1 MAYKKNVDYPD
12 IEFLPGGVVMSGSS
26 IPQDAFN
33 FYDPFIRQIQE
44 IASRKEDFTFNFR
57 MDYYNT
63 ASSMYMSKILKILK
77 TLSEH
82 AKVVINWYYLPSDE
96 DIYELGFEYKQT
108 LEMDINLIEV
118 KN

>member
-1 MAYKKNVDYPD
+1 MGYKKNIDYPN
-12 IEFLPGGVVMSGSS
+12 IEFFPGGVTMSGSS
-26 IPQDAFN
+26 IPQDAFL
-33 FYDPFIRQIQE
+33 FYDPFIRQIKE
-44 IASRKEDFTFNFR
+44 IASRKEDFTFNFK

-77 TLSEH
+77 SLSEH

-96 DIYELGFEYKQT
+96 DIFELGFEYKET

-118 KN
+118 N